1 MGNCSCPNCLIP
13 DHWPQFTDARWE
25 RLAPLLPQGTGR
37 RADTTRRQV
46 DGMLYALET
55 GCAWRLLPTQFG
67 PPDLVETRF
76 RRWSADGVLR
86 RAYAALYPPQRLAR
100 GRTVIIDGS
109 YAKVH
114 ISAAGARVGRS
125 GQRCQFWCPGWCPS
139 KRPWYCGETQA
150 IGKTRGG
157 INTNIVVAVNDGGQ
171 LVDWRLLPGNVPES
185 RATPELVEVSRPRM
199 VVADEAHDSNRI
211 RWMLKGRHIEA
222 AIRNHPR
229 RKRTPYPWHP
239 ALKLQHV
246 ADNYFARLKRFRR
259 VATRYEKTY
268 QGYDAMIALAALSI
282 ALRQDC
288 PD

>member
-1 MGNCSCPNCLIP
+1 MDTCSCPNCQFP
-13 DHWPQFTDARWE
+13 ADWPQFNDPQWE
-25 RLAPLLPQGTGR
+25 RLAPLLPQGTGLR
-37 RADTTRRQV
+37 SDTTRRQV

-55 GCAWRLLPTQFG
+55 GGAWRLLPTQFG

-76 RRWSADGVLR
+76 RRWSAAGVLR
-86 RAYAALYPPQRLAR
+86 RAYATLYPPRTLAR

-125 GQRCQFWCPGWCPS
+125 GQRCQFWCPGWCPG
-139 KRPWYCGETQA
+139 KRPWYCRETQA

-157 INTNIVVAVNDGGQ
+157 FNTNIVIAVNDAGQ
-171 LVDWRLLPGNVPES
+171 LADWRLLPGNVPES
-185 RATPELVEVSRPRM
+185 RATPDLVESTLPRRL
-199 VVADEAHDSNRI
+199 VADEAHDSNRI
-211 RWMLKGRHIEA
+211 RSMLGTRSIEG

-229 RKRTPYPWHP
+229 RKLRYPWHP

-268 QGYDAMIALAALSI
+268 EGYDAMIALAALYI